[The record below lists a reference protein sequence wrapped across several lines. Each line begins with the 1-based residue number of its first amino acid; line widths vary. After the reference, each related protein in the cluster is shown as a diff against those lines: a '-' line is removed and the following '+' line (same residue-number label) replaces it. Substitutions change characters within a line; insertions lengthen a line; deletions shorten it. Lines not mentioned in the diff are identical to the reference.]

1 MTGFR
6 VNSRVYAKNAQAE
19 SKRIRAEV
27 CPYCGA
33 DRNQLRAM
41 LKEPKG
47 SDNWEI
53 AQKIIGNCK
62 ACFVAIER
70 RNNGNRFKIL

>member
-1 MTGFR
+1 MAGGSFR
-6 VNSRVYAKNAQAE
+6 VNSRQRAKNAQAE

-33 DRNQLRAM
+33 DRDQLRAM
-41 LKEPKG
+41 LKELKG
-47 SDNWEI
+47 SDNWEM
-53 AQKIIGNCK
+53 ARKIIGNCK

-70 RNNGNRFKIL
+70 ENND